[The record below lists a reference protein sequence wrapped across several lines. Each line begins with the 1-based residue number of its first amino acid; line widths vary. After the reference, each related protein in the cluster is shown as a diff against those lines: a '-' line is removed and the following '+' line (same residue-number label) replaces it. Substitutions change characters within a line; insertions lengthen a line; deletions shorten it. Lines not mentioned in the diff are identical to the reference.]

1 MNRQKLLSSPMRLFY
16 MALPFVI
23 LMVIFNYLPLV
34 GWIYAFSEGM
44 PRALGDV
51 QFVGLDL
58 FKRMWMK
65 GSTFPLALRNT
76 LMMGGMMLITMP
88 LPVLFALG
96 LAQVRNAKLSRMLQ
110 TVASLPNFI
119 SWVLVYGIFY
129 MFFGSQGVI
138 NQILLHLHLT
148 NAPVEVL
155 LDDNRVWLIQTLI
168 SLWKTLGWNAIIYI
182 AALSSIDKTLYEAA
196 DVDGAGRLMKIWY
209 ISLPELKQTF
219 FVLLILAVGNILNTG
234 FEQYY
239 VFRNPLILNKID
251 VLDTYIYTQGITNM
265 EFGYAT
271 AVGMAKSIVS
281 VAILFAVNK
290 MAKKFR
296 GEAIL

>member
-1 MNRQKLLSSPMRLFY
+1 MKLFY

-44 PRALGDV
+44 PRAIQDV
-51 QFVGLDL
+51 QFVGLEL

-65 GSTFPLALRNT
+65 GSTFPYALRNT
-76 LMMGGMMLITMP
+76 LIMGGMMLLTMP
-88 LPVLFALG
+88 FPVMFALG
-96 LAQVRNAKLSRMLQ
+96 LAEVKNARLSRVIQ

-119 SWVLVYGIFY
+119 SWILVYGIFY
-129 MFFGSQGVI
+129 MFFSSQGVI
-138 NQILLHLHLT
+138 NQLFLHFKWISAPMEILVDEDKT
-148 NAPVEVL
+148 WVV
-155 LDDNRVWLIQTLI
+155 QTFI

-182 AALSSIDKTLYEAA
+182 AALSGIDKTLYEAA
-196 DVDGAGRLMKIWY
+196 DVDGAGRLAKIWY
-209 ISLPELKQTF
+209 ISLPELKNTF
-219 FVLLILAVGNILNTG
+219 FVLLLLAVGNILNTG

-271 AVGMAKSIVS
+271 AIGMAKSIVS
-281 VAILFAVNK
+281 IGILFLVN
-290 MAKKFR
+290 ALSKKAR
-296 GEAIL
+296 GESIL